1 MRTPCS
7 NDGLTRRSL
16 IQLGLA
22 TAATMAT
29 PWPMRRL
36 AMAQTAAPHFLV
48 VMICDGGWDVT
59 QVFDL
64 DATRPE
70 WALAFRFDI
79 VLRGRGAT
87 PFEEP
92 HA

>member
-1 MRTPCS
+1 MYFPDDPLFGQDPIY
-7 NDGLTRRSL
+7 N
-16 IQLGLA
+16 
-22 TAATMAT
+22 AT
-29 PWPMRRL
+29 PEEARGRL
-36 AMAQTAAPHFLV
+36 VST
-48 VMICDGGWDVT
+48 
-59 QVFDL
+59 FDL